1 MVAVKVVVWAIGLVV
16 IGAEVIAEVAA
27 KMAVAVVVAV
37 HLAAQVVVGVLVQV
51 LAVAIALQDVVQ
63 LAQAFVDRG
72 VILFVKPHVKIHV
85 QPILVQIV
93 VLRDVQIAVKM
104 FVQ

>member
-1 MVAVKVVVWAIGLVV
+1 MW
-16 IGAEVIAEVAA
+16 
-27 KMAVAVVVAV
+27 
-37 HLAAQVVVGVLVQV
+37 V
-51 LAVAIALQDVVQ
+51 LAVAIVLQDAVQ

-93 VLRDVQIAVKM
+93 VLRDALIVVKM
-104 FVQ
+104 FVQGVYVLQIVDIHVL